1 MATESTVIE
10 MHRVLKPRAPV
21 VLLWNTYDY
30 DSNKWMKQIDD
41 EILSPAYRSSGA
53 PRQQDR
59 LWTNCFESNKGQDTD
74 TASPLSSSGGLFELP
89 IRFWYGKHPHS
100 MSREGVM
107 ARVLSTSVIYE
118 KSPEEKDEITRQ
130 LATILDTHPDL
141 RLSRETGVFTVD
153 YITEIAWTRAIE
165 GKP

>member
-1 MATESTVIE
+1 MLI
-10 MHRVLKPRAPV
+10 
-21 VLLWNTYDY
+21 WNTYDY

-59 LWTNCFESNKGQDTD
+59 LWSNCFQSTKGLDTD
-74 TASPLSSSGGLFELP
+74 AASSLSPSGGLFELP
-89 IRFWYGKHPHS
+89 IQFWYGKQPHS

-107 ARVLSTSVIYE
+107 ARVLSTSVIFE
-118 KSPEEKDEITRQ
+118 KSPEEKHEITRQ
-130 LATILDTHPDL
+130 LAAILDTHPDL
-141 RLSRETGVFTVD
+141 RLSREKGIYTVD

-165 GKP
+165 QKTGG

>member
-59 LWTNCFESNKGQDTD
+59 LWTNCFESNKGQ
-74 TASPLSSSGGLFELP
+74 GGLFELP

-118 KSPEEKDEITRQ
+118 KPPEEKDEITRH

-141 RLSRETGVFTVD
+141 RVSRETGVFTVD
-153 YITEIAWTRAIE
+153 YITEIAWTRSIE
-165 GKP
+165 GKS